1 MIPAASAGE
10 PEVQARSSRSREP
23 RRLEILY
30 RDERLAVVNKPSGL
44 IVHKSARASDRDNCL
59 TRLRA
64 QLGRHVHP
72 VHRLDRAASGVLV
85 FALDPDAARSLSTA
99 FAERRVHK
107 TYLAVVRGFPEE
119 HGTVERALRDE
130 AGRESAAVTRY
141 RRLAQVELPH
151 AVGRYASAR
160 YALVLCEPESGR
172 EHQIRRHLRSLN
184 HPLLG
189 DTNYGDGAHNRFF
202 RARFGCSRLV
212 LHATSCR
219 VPHPDGGEALELDAP
234 LPKELVTLFSA
245 LGFLDAL
252 PARPSPV
259 AG

>member
-1 MIPAASAGE
+1 MNPVASAGG
-10 PEVQARSSRSREP
+10 PLVPVRSSRSREP

-85 FALDPDAARSLSTA
+85 FALDPDAARSLSSA

-107 TYLAVVRGFPEE
+107 AYLAVVRGFPEE
-119 HGTVERALRDE
+119 SGTIERPLRDE
-130 AGRESAAVTRY
+130 AGRESEARTRY
-141 RRLAQVELPH
+141 RRLAQVELEQ
-151 AVGRYASAR
+151 AVGRYQSAR

-212 LHATSCR
+212 LHAASCR
-219 VPHPDGGEALELDAP
+219 VPHPDGGAALELKAP
-234 LPKELVTLFSA
+234 LPAELVALFSE

-252 PARPSPV
+252 PEGLLRV

>member
-1 MIPAASAGE
+1 MSVAAGAGVA
-10 PEVQARSSRSREP
+10 PQARSSRSRAP

-30 RDERLAVVNKPSGL
+30 RDERLAAVNKPSGL
-44 IVHKSARASDRDNCL
+44 IVHKSARAGDRDNCL

-72 VHRLDRAASGVLV
+72 VHRLDRAASGALV
-85 FALDPDAARSLSTA
+85 FALDPDAARALSTA
-99 FAERRVHK
+99 FAERRVHQS
-107 TYLAVVRGFPEE
+107 YLAVVRGFPEE
-119 HGTVERALRDE
+119 RGTIERPLKDE
-130 AGRESAAVTRY
+130 AGRESEARTHF

-160 YALVLCEPESGR
+160 YALVLAEPESGR

-212 LHATSCR
+212 LHAAACR
-219 VPHPDGGEALELDAP
+219 LPHPEGGAALELQAP
-234 LPKELVTLFSA
+234 LPGELVTLFA
-245 LGFLDAL
+245 ELGFLEAL
-252 PARPSPV
+252 PPGLLPV

>member
-1 MIPAASAGE
+1 MSAAASAAGLVA
-10 PEVQARSSRSREP
+10 PARSSRSRAP
-23 RRLEILY
+23 RTLEILY
-30 RDERLAVVNKPSGL
+30 RDERLAAVNKPSGL
-44 IVHKSARASDRDNCL
+44 IVHKSARASDHDNCL

-72 VHRLDRAASGVLV
+72 LHRLDRGASGVLV
-85 FALDPDAARSLSTA
+85 FALDPDAARVLHTA

-107 TYLAVVRGFPEE
+107 AYLAVVRGFPQER
-119 HGTVERALRDE
+119 GTIERALRDE
-130 AGRESAAVTRY
+130 AGRECEARTHF

-160 YALVLCEPESGR
+160 YALVLAEPESGR
-172 EHQIRRHLRSLN
+172 EHQIRRHLRSLD

-189 DTNYGDGAHNRFF
+189 DSNYGDGAHNRFF
-202 RARFGCSRLV
+202 RARFGSSRLV
-212 LHATSCR
+212 LHAAAWRLS
-219 VPHPDGGEALELDAP
+219 HPEGGRELEIRAP
-234 LPKELVTLFSA
+234 LPAELVALFGE

-252 PARPSPV
+252 PPGLLPV

>member
-1 MIPAASAGE
+1 VSAVPSPVVPAR
-10 PEVQARSSRSREP
+10 ARRSRAP
-23 RRLEILY
+23 RTLGLLY

-44 IVHKSARASDRDNCL
+44 IVHKSARASDHDNCL

-72 VHRLDRAASGVLV
+72 VHRLDRGASGVLV
-85 FALDPDAARSLSTA
+85 FALDPHAARALQGA

-107 TYLAVVRGFPEE
+107 RYLAVVRGFPLES
-119 HGTVERALRDE
+119 GTVERPLRDE
-130 AGRESAAVTRY
+130 AGRESDARTRY

-151 AVGRYASAR
+151 AVGPYASAR
-160 YALVLCEPESGR
+160 YALVLAEPESGR
-172 EHQIRRHLRSLN
+172 EHQIRRHLRALD

-202 RARFGCSRLV
+202 RAHFGCSRLV
-212 LHATSCR
+212 LHGASCR
-219 VPHPDGGEALELDAP
+219 LPHPDGGAELEFQAP
-234 LPKELVTLFSA
+234 LPAELVALFGG

-252 PARPSPV
+252 PPGLLPV
-259 AG
+259 VA